1 MAMES
6 EFSGVVP
13 IPVTSFHEDGSLDL
27 TGMRDQVNYCLD
39 AGAHGLLYPG
49 VVSEFYTLTDRERF
63 AAVEACVEAASG
75 RVPIMVGVSAPS
87 TAASVEFSRHAA
99 SVGADAVMTMA
110 PFIQHF
116 FSPPAEQVLA
126 HVSAVADAAER
137 PVIFQNARI
146 GHPVSAAALADIV
159 EQVPRVEYIK
169 EESNP
174 PTQGISAVLDALGG
188 RIRGVFGG
196 IGGVY
201 LVNELERGASGTMP
215 SPAFVP
221 EIVAAFDTYQRD
233 GAMAAQRQLNP
244 LGTLFT
250 RELLYNAVLI
260 KEVLRRRGV
269 LAGTTVRIAS
279 PQLDRWDLLDLERLL
294 DDLPGAGPGS

>member
-1 MAMES
+1 MSGEK

-13 IPVTSFHEDGSLDL
+13 IPVTAFSDDGSLDL
-27 TGMRDQVNYCLD
+27 DGIRAQVHYCLE

-49 VVSEFYTLTDRERF
+49 VVSEFYTLTDRERL
-63 AAVEACVEAASG
+63 AAVEACVEAVAG
-75 RVPIMVGVSAPS
+75 RVPFMVGVSAAS
-87 TAASVEFSRHAA
+87 TAASAEFSRHAA

-116 FSPPAEQVLA
+116 FSPSADLVLR
-126 HVSAVADAAER
+126 HVEAVASAAQL

-146 GHPVSAAALADIV
+146 GHPVGAATLASIV
-159 EQVPRVEYIK
+159 DEVPGVEYIK
-169 EESNP
+169 EESHP
-174 PTQGISAVLDALGG
+174 PTQGITAVLDALGD
-188 RIRGVFGG
+188 RLRGVFGG

-201 LVNELERGASGTMP
+201 LVNELERGAIGTMP

-221 EIVAAFDTYQRD
+221 EIVAAYEAYRSD
-233 GAMAAQRQLNP
+233 GADAAQARLDR
-244 LGTLFT
+244 LGSLFT

-269 LAGTTVRIAS
+269 LASTAVRIAS
-279 PQLDRWDLLDLERLL
+279 PTLDPADLADLTRLL
-294 DDLPGAGPGS
+294 DNASLRDVGR